1 MGFFNKFSS
10 FVKKLFT
17 SKQKDIIDD
26 FTAQEDFTDYE
37 DTTFDESDYTNY
49 DNEDYTEQEEIYLQK
64 IQEIIDYIKGTHPDT
79 GEWFGS
85 LLNDEIEIYGA
96 KSVAEGLD
104 SIQPKELEGMVAVT
118 YYRPE
123 SSLGQEALTKL
134 MMTITSEVPT
144 SEDLKNMEDK
154 LYNDSYWD

>member
-1 MGFFNKFSS
+1 MGFFNKLTSLI
-10 FVKKLFT
+10 KNAFT
-17 SKQKDIIDD
+17 GGR
-26 FTAQEDFTDYE
+26 DYE
-37 DTTFDESDYTNY
+37 DTYEDFTEQEDYTGQ
-49 DNEDYTEQEEIYLQK
+49 EDYTEQEEIYLQK
-64 IQEIIDYIKGTHPDT
+64 IEEIIDYIKGTHPDA
-79 GEWFGS
+79 GAWFES
-85 LLNDEIEIYGA
+85 MLNDEIDIYGA

>member
-1 MGFFNKFSS
+1 MGFFNK
-10 FVKKLFT
+10 LT
-17 SKQKDIIDD
+17 SLIKNVFIGGRNYEDTI
-26 FTAQEDFTDYE
+26 EDFTEQEDEIFDVEDYIE
-37 DTTFDESDYTNY
+37 Q
-49 DNEDYTEQEEIYLQK
+49 EDYTAQEEIYLQK
-64 IQEIIDYIKGTHPDT
+64 IKEIIDYIKRTHPDA
-79 GEWFGS
+79 GDWFGS
-85 LLNDEIEIYGA
+85 MLDDEIDIYGA

-104 SIQPKELEGMVAVT
+104 SVQPKELEGMVAVT

>member
-1 MGFFNKFSS
+1 MGFFNKLTSLIKN
-10 FVKKLFT
+10 VFT
-17 SKQKDIIDD
+17 GGRNYED
-26 FTAQEDFTDYE
+26 TYEDFTEQE
-37 DTTFDESDYTNY
+37 DEIFDV
-49 DNEDYTEQEEIYLQK
+49 EDYTEQEEIYLQK
-64 IQEIIDYIKGTHPDT
+64 IEEIIDYIKETHPDA
-79 GEWFGS
+79 GAWFGS
-85 LLNDEIEIYGA
+85 MLNDEIEIYGA

-134 MMTITSEVPT
+134 MMTITSEVPS

>member
-1 MGFFNKFSS
+1 MGLFNKLISS
-10 FVKKLFT
+10 IKNVFT
-17 SKQKDIIDD
+17 GGRNYEDT
-26 FTAQEDFTDYE
+26 FEDFTEQE
-37 DTTFDESDYTNY
+37 DEIFDVEDYTK
-49 DNEDYTEQEEIYLQK
+49 EDYTEQEEIYLQK
-64 IQEIIDYIKGTHPDT
+64 IQEIIDYIKRTHPDA

-85 LLNDEIEIYGA
+85 MLNDEIEMYGA

-104 SIQPKELEGMVAVT
+104 SISPKELEGMVAVT
-118 YYRPE
+118 FYRPE

>member
-1 MGFFNKFSS
+1 MGFFNKLTSLIRN
-10 FVKKLFT
+10 VFT
-17 SKQKDIIDD
+17 GGNNYKDTIQD
-26 FTAQEDFTDYE
+26 FTEQEDEIFDVEDYIE
-37 DTTFDESDYTNY
+37 Q
-49 DNEDYTEQEEIYLQK
+49 EDYTAQEEIYLQK
-64 IQEIIDYIKGTHPDT
+64 IREIIDYIKRTHPDA
-79 GEWFGS
+79 GEWFGNM
-85 LLNDEIEIYGA
+85 LDDEIDIYGA

-104 SIQPKELEGMVAVT
+104 SSQPKELEGMVAVT

-123 SSLGQEALTKL
+123 SNLGQEALTKL